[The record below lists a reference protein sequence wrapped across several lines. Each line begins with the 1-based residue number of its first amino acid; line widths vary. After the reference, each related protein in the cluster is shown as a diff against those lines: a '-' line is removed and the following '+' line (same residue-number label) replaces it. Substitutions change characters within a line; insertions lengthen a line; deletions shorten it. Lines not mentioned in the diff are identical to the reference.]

1 MFQEM
6 EDRPSNALP
15 AVPSSAPDGAAAADT
30 AWRVLAV
37 LSALMGFA
45 SISTDF
51 YLPAMPAMAAALHA
65 GHGMLEFSIT
75 GYLIGFSVGQ
85 LFWGPV
91 SDKFGRRLPVAAGLV
106 LFIIGSV
113 GCALAGSAETII
125 GWRIVQALGASACVV
140 ISRAIVRDLYEGA
153 RAARMLSTL
162 MVVMAIAPLLGPI
175 IGAQV
180 AAWAGWRAIFWLLVA
195 LGLASLVAL
204 YTIPETLSPLRRHG
218 GRLSGAFARY
228 AKLLTERRIL
238 AYAGAGG
245 FFYAGMFSYIAGTP
259 FAYITY
265 HHLPAQYYGLLFG
278 AGILGIMATNV
289 LNARLVTRLGADR
302 LLVAGALIAALA
314 GIACAVATWTDW
326 GGLWGLLLPL
336 FVFISCTGLIVA
348 NSVAGALA
356 EFSMQAG
363 SVSALVGALQ
373 YGSGIAGSGLVGFFA
388 DGTPRP
394 MGWVIA
400 LAGIGSVLCARSLVQ
415 PPRKG
420 AQIEQAI

>member
-6 EDRPSNALP
+6 EDRPSTVPLA
-15 AVPSSAPDGAAAADT
+15 APSSAPDDAHRAGT

-51 YLPAMPAMAAALHA
+51 YLPAMPAMAATLHA
-65 GHGMLEFSIT
+65 GHGMMEFSIT

-91 SDKFGRRLPVAAGLV
+91 SDKFGRRSPVATGLV
-106 LFIIGSV
+106 LFIIGST

-125 GWRIVQALGASACVV
+125 GWRIVQALGAAACVV
-140 ISRAIVRDLYEGA
+140 VSRAIVRDLYEGA

-162 MVVMAIAPLLGPI
+162 MVIMAIAPLLGPVA
-175 IGAQV
+175 GAQV

-195 LGLASLVAL
+195 LGLASLAAL
-204 YTIPETLSPLRRHG
+204 YTIPETLQPKSREA

-245 FFYAGMFSYIAGTP
+245 FFYAGMFAYIAGTP

-265 HHLPAQYYGLLFG
+265 HHLPTQYYGLLFG
-278 AGILGIMATNV
+278 VGIMGIMATNV
-289 LNARLVTRLGADR
+289 LNVRLVTRLGADR
-302 LLVAGALIAALA
+302 LLVAGAMIAALA
-314 GIACAVATWTDW
+314 GVACAAATWTDW

-356 EFSMQAG
+356 EFSTQAG

-400 LAGIGSVLCARSLVQ
+400 LAGVGSVLCARSLVQ
-415 PPRKG
+415 VPRKG
-420 AQIEQAI
+420 AKIEQTI

>member
-1 MFQEM
+1 MFQGM

-15 AVPSSAPDGAAAADT
+15 AAPSVLPGGASSADT

-65 GHGMLEFSIT
+65 RHGMLEFSIT
-75 GYLIGFSVGQ
+75 GYLIGFSLGQ

-91 SDKFGRRLPVAAGLV
+91 SDKFGRRPPVATGLV
-106 LFIIGSV
+106 LFIIGSA
-113 GCALAGSAETII
+113 GCALAASAESII

-140 ISRAIVRDLYEGA
+140 IARAMVSDLYKGA

-162 MVVMAIAPLLGPI
+162 MVVMAIAPLLGPV

-195 LGLASLVAL
+195 LGAASLAAL
-204 YTIPETLSPLRRHG
+204 YTIPETLPPLRRHG
-218 GRLSGAFARY
+218 GRLSGAFVHY

-245 FFYAGMFSYIAGTP
+245 CFYAGMFAYIAGTP
-259 FAYITY
+259 FAYIDY
-265 HHLPAQYYGLLFG
+265 HHLPARYYGLLFG
-278 AGILGIMATNV
+278 AGILGVMATNL
-289 LNARLVTRLGADR
+289 LNARLVARLGADR
-302 LLVAGALIAALA
+302 LLIVGTTIAALA
-314 GIACAVATWTDW
+314 GGASAMAAWSDR
-326 GGLWGLLLPL
+326 GGLWGLVLPL

-356 EFSMQAG
+356 EFSVQAG
-363 SVSALVGALQ
+363 AVSALVGALQ
-373 YGSGIAGSGLVGFFA
+373 YGSGIAGSGLVGLLA

-394 MGWVIA
+394 MGGVMA
-400 LAGIGSVLCARSLVQ
+400 LAGIGSLLCAGSLKRASSSK
-415 PPRKG
+415 P
-420 AQIEQAI
+420 A